1 MNNSSY
7 VKNCFFIKN
16 KKKFFSYEKVITVRE
31 AIELCKDKKVSSDI
45 KLINDYNN
53 KHY

>member
-1 MNNSSY
+1 MHNSSY

-31 AIELCKDKKVSSDI
+31 AIELCKDKK
-45 KLINDYNN
+45 
-53 KHY
+53 